1 MKTKKSWRKSE
12 KQYLHL
18 LDRFVF
24 TVCAATIFTFCV
36 CSWLLDINYK
46 YTIDMTGPV
55 VDVNHIFYI
64 AALASAYYLIR
75 KRQIQFDFS
84 LVLLCTVMVF
94 VAIIDY
100 HTEDYVPVSYAWI
113 LPMAYILGKLIV
125 GTDRETI
132 NEKIV
137 ILYFSMAIPMYIQ
150 SVLDIGSNWKTGWAL
165 GTERWPEF
173 WTGEIEPRTT
183 YELGFVLTTSAFAF
197 ALYVFKKHTI
207 ASIIIIAANVLLQ
220 YMVMHVQ
227 GRQNPVLLI
236 LTIIIVGCLMVY
248 DRWHGD
254 SKRLIKLFCI
264 ALLVV
269 TLIVGLIAVLF
280 ATNTFG
286 LMDKYKASYWAD
298 GGLLKNERIDINLTA
313 FRSMLKWPNDN
324 YTERAG
330 LERAHSM
337 VLEYGRVYDMTVYIG
352 LTLIRLLFIFQAL
365 RMALAKNTNS
375 WIKYLVVPAFV
386 SLNLYYTMEP
396 NAYAHRYLWMPGLFL
411 SGMIAGWLELKG
423 RVNEK

>member
-1 MKTKKSWRKSE
+1 
-12 KQYLHL
+12 
-18 LDRFVF
+18 
-24 TVCAATIFTFCV
+24 
-36 CSWLLDINYK
+36 
-46 YTIDMTGPV
+46 MTGLN
-55 VDVNHIFYI
+55 VDVNHVFYI
-64 AALASAYYLIR
+64 AAAASIYYLIR
-75 KRQIQFDFS
+75 KHQIEFDFS
-84 LVLLCTVMVF
+84 LALLCTTMVF

-100 HTEDYVPVSYAWI
+100 HTEDYIPVSYAWI
-113 LPMAYILGKLIV
+113 LPTAYILGKLIV
-125 GTDRETI
+125 GTDWATI

-137 ILYFSMAIPMYIQ
+137 ILYFSMALPMYIQ

-183 YELGFVLTTSAFAF
+183 YEMGFVLTTSAFAF
-197 ALYVFKKHTI
+197 AFYIFRKHSVAAIT
-207 ASIIIIAANVLLQ
+207 IIAANMLLQ

-236 LTIIIVGCLMVY
+236 LTILIVGCLMVY

-254 SKRLIKLFCI
+254 SRKFIRFFGI

-269 TLIVGLIAVLF
+269 VLMIALVAVLF
-280 ATNTFG
+280 ATNAFG
-286 LMDKYKASYWAD
+286 LMDIYRASYWAD
-298 GGLLKNERIDINLTA
+298 GGFLKNERIDINLTA
-313 FRSMLKWPNDN
+313 FKSMLKWPNDN

-330 LERAHSM
+330 LDRAHSM

-352 LTLIRLLFIFQAL
+352 LTIIRLMFIFQAL
-365 RMALAKNTNS
+365 RMALAKNSNS
-375 WIKYLVVPAFV
+375 WIKYLIVPAFV

-396 NAYAHRYLWMPGLFL
+396 NAYAHRYLWMPGLFV

>member
-1 MKTKKSWRKSE
+1 MKKSWKKSE
-12 KQYLHL
+12 RLYLRL
-18 LDRFVF
+18 LDRLIF
-24 TVCAATIFTFCV
+24 TICAATIFTFCL

-46 YTIDMTGPV
+46 YTVDQGGLN
-55 VDVNHIFYI
+55 VDVNYVFFI
-64 AALASAYYLIR
+64 AAAASIYYLIR
-75 KRQIQFDFS
+75 KGQIEFDFS
-84 LVLLCTVMVF
+84 LMLLCTIMVF

-100 HTEDYVPVSYAWI
+100 HTEDYVPVNYAWI

-125 GTDRETI
+125 GTDWTTI

-150 SVLDIGSNWKTGWAL
+150 SALDIGSNWKTGWAL

-183 YELGFVLTTSAFAF
+183 YEMGFVLTTSAFAF
-197 ALYVFKKHTI
+197 AFYIFKKHSL

-220 YMVMHVQ
+220 YMVMNVQ

-236 LTIIIVGCLMVY
+236 LSILIVGCLMVY
-248 DRWHGD
+248 DRWHGE

-313 FRSMLKWPNDN
+313 FKSMLKWPNDN

-330 LERAHSM
+330 LDRAHSM

-365 RMALAKNTNS
+365 RMALAKNSNS